1 MLARTAHAL
10 DLVAPHCDL
19 VDRLRFIPPAAGVR
33 GMFFQNIEAQVE
45 RMGHSSAYRAYFPN
59 DRYASLPYY
68 PLSEFLVR
76 LACAGAV
83 VASLGRGRG
92 QHGEPSPARLHE
104 GMRAITRGHT
114 TTFVHSL
121 LGRALVRLLAR
132 DPVRLTEQG
141 LASRRQTH
149 RYGRWTLERVSSSH
163 VQVVYEDEY
172 LWIESAVHGAAEGT
186 YVTCLPQVQ
195 LETELSDRFAG
206 KTDIRW

>member
-1 MLARTAHAL
+1 MHVRTSQAL
-10 DLVAPHCDL
+10 ELVAPHCDL

-45 RMGHSSAYRAYFPN
+45 RMGQSRIYRAYFPD

-68 PLSEFLVR
+68 PLSDFLVR

-83 VASLGRGRG
+83 VSSLGRGNNE
-92 QHGEPSPARLHE
+92 HGEPSSRLLHD
-104 GMRAITRGHT
+104 GMRAITRGHAT
-114 TTFVHSL
+114 MFVHSL
-121 LGRALVRLLAR
+121 LGRVLLRLLAR

-141 LASRRQTH
+141 LAARRQTH
-149 RYGRWTLERVSSSH
+149 RYGRWTIERVSSSH

-186 YVTCLPQVQ
+186 YASCLPEVR
-195 LETELSDRFAG
+195 LETELTSRFAG
-206 KTDIRW
+206 KTSIRW